1 MLSGILS
8 DVYIKEFYIEFR
20 LGYCEVQQGI
30 NIHVELVYIA
40 LPNITVKIA
49 IVAISD
55 NA

>member
-20 LGYCEVQQGI
+20 LGYCEVQHCDA
-30 NIHVELVYIA
+30 IHEKFIDIA
-40 LPNITVKIA
+40 LPNITVKIT
-49 IVAISD
+49 IVAIFD